1 MYAGLILHTAGT
13 PITEDSISNVLVA
26 AGVEPDLRRIQAL
39 AVALKHVDISEAI
52 KPRLVVPEPP
62 LVEGLKKVEDEI
74 DDGGLSKLFEPVRK
88 EDDETPLSRLFG

>member
-1 MYAGLILHTAGT
+1 MYAGLILHAAGT
-13 PITEDSISNVLVA
+13 PITEDSISGVLLA

-39 AVALKHVDISEAI
+39 VVALKHVDINEAI
-52 KPRLVVPEPP
+52 KPRLVVPELSP
-62 LVEGLKKVEDEI
+62 VEGLKKVEEVV